1 MKIRADFVLYF
12 HVVLLF
18 PLFLALI
25 TATGREPFFITAPY
39 FSGFVIL
46 MTMIIVGRKKSWASP
61 SDIIQIA
68 LLILLVIVAFYN
80 FSSLRY
86 SLPILFSVYLL
97 ISHIFLAHSANKS
110 KITDF
115 RYFKH
120 YFIFYLILSLF
131 FIMVPLGPIQK
142 FSRFDGFLGSP
153 TVYSAF
159 LVLLYMLALPQ
170 LRSVWLKIFFY
181 CVVFTFVLLSKTR
194 LVLILM
200 IVLPFL
206 YLLIERFN
214 LGLGKIFF
222 ATLLVMIFLYPA
234 YSIVTEYFPELVTI
248 RYKKGEDRSYD
259 LRFYLYRVTEDD
271 FLKQDLEVQLF
282 GQGNE
287 HSRLL
292 VKKILNEDIYPH
304 NDFIRIIS
312 DWGILGA
319 LIFFLIIFRYAIKS
333 RLAILVAI
341 IYLIQFYS
349 NLVFNLFLISILV
362 GVAIMSNYKSR
373 LITEQNE
380 RKTTN

>member
-12 HVVLLF
+12 HAVLLF
-18 PLFLALI
+18 PLLLAII

-39 FSGFVIL
+39 FSGFLGLMIL
-46 MTMIIVGRKKSWASP
+46 IIFGRKRSWVSLY
-61 SDIIQIA
+61 DIVQIV
-68 LLILLVIVAFYN
+68 LLCLLVIVACYN

-86 SLPILFSVYLL
+86 SLPILFTLYLL
-97 ISHIFLAHSANKS
+97 VSHIFLAHSAKS
-110 KITDF
+110 AVISDF

-120 YFIFYLILSLF
+120 YFIFYLALSLF
-131 FIMVPLGPIQK
+131 FILVPLGPVQK

-170 LRSVWLKIFFY
+170 LRSVWLKVFFY
-181 CVVFTFVLLSKTR
+181 GVVFTFVLLSKTR

-206 YLLIERFN
+206 YLVIERFN
-214 LGLGKIFF
+214 LGLGKILLV
-222 ATLLVMIFLYPA
+222 TLLIMIFLYPA

-259 LRFYLYRVTEDD
+259 LRFYLYSLTEHD
-271 FLKQDLEVQLF
+271 FLKQDFKTQLL

-292 VKKILNEDIYPH
+292 VKRILNEDIYPH
-304 NDFIRIIS
+304 NDFIRIIN

-319 LIFFLIIFRYAIKS
+319 LIYFVIIFRYATKS
-333 RLAILVAI
+333 KLAILVAI

-349 NLVFNLFLISILV
+349 NLIFNLFLISILL
-362 GVAIMSNYKSR
+362 GVSIMSNKESSLKS
-373 LITEQNE
+373 EQIE
-380 RKTTN
+380 RKTTQ